1 MEGFLERANQ
11 MIEDANLSIKNYN
24 KLIKEYENKGFFGK
38 MFSADPEDQER
49 KINSKKGII
58 ENINEKKKSY
68 PLELKKVKIQI
79 YDLEK
84 KIEKSQ
90 KIVVGKNFEKENQSL
105 VKVFRK
111 DR

>member
-38 MFSADPEDQER
+38 MFSEDPEDQER

-58 ENINEKKKSY
+58 ENINEKKKTY
-68 PLELKKVKIQI
+68 PL
-79 YDLEK
+79 
-84 KIEKSQ
+84 
-90 KIVVGKNFEKENQSL
+90 N
-105 VKVFRK
+105 
-111 DR
+111 